1 MSSIKDLLKDLKAD
15 NMSTK
20 NVEKKKW
27 YVCEKCGKTLSNYH
41 SLWRHKKKCTSNHL
55 DGLTDREE
63 SILPQD
69 EKITSGAK
77 PLHEKSV
84 NIQPPADHKRDC
96 RNKIP
101 ILKLK
106 WNGSAWQRVNSCEKL
121 YYQMKLGRD
130 LDNLVRKR
138 AINEDVL
145 NATQKSYLQMY
156 REMFTD

>member
-1 MSSIKDLLKDLKAD
+1 MSAIKDLLKELKAD
-15 NMSTK
+15 NMPTRS
-20 NVEKKKW
+20 VEKKKW
-27 YVCEKCGKTLSNYH
+27 YVCEKCGKNLSNYH
-41 SLWRHKKKCTSNHL
+41 SLWRHKKKCTSNHV
-55 DGLTDREE
+55 DGLKE
-63 SILPQD
+63 SILPRH
-69 EKITSGAK
+69 EKVPSGAERTMNSE
-77 PLHEKSV
+77 PSSV
-84 NIQPPADHKRDC
+84 NIQDDHKR

-106 WNGSAWQRVNSCEKL
+106 WNGSSWQRDRSCEKW

-156 REMFTD
+156 REMFID

>member
-1 MSSIKDLLKDLKAD
+1 MSSIKDLLRDLEAD
-15 NMSTK
+15 NMK
-20 NVEKKKW
+20 IVEKKEDRRRS
-27 YVCEKCGKTLSNYH
+27 CEKCGKNLSCH
-41 SLWRHKKKCTSNHL
+41 RSLWRHKKKCTSHQNL
-55 DGLTDREE
+55 EP
-63 SILPQD
+63 SSVKVQD
-69 EKITSGAK
+69 
-77 PLHEKSV
+77 
-84 NIQPPADHKRDC
+84 DHKR
-96 RNKIP
+96 RIP

-106 WNGSAWQRVNSCEKL
+106 WNGSTWQRDNRCEKW

>member
-15 NMSTK
+15 NMLMKSDD
-20 NVEKKKW
+20 KKEDRRRS
-27 YVCEKCGKTLSNYH
+27 CEKCGKTLSCH
-41 SLWRHKKKCTSNHL
+41 RLLWRHKKKCTSRCHQNL
-55 DGLTDREE
+55 EP
-63 SILPQD
+63 SSVKVQD
-69 EKITSGAK
+69 
-77 PLHEKSV
+77 
-84 NIQPPADHKRDC
+84 DHKRDC

-145 NATQKSYLQMY
+145 NANQKSYLRMF

>member
-1 MSSIKDLLKDLKAD
+1 MSSIKGLLEELKAD
-15 NMSTK
+15 NMLMKSDD
-20 NVEKKKW
+20 KKEDRRRS
-27 YVCEKCGKTLSNYH
+27 CEKCGKTLSCH
-41 SLWRHKKKCTSNHL
+41 RSLWRHKKKCTSRCHQNL
-55 DGLTDREE
+55 EP
-63 SILPQD
+63 SSVKVQD
-69 EKITSGAK
+69 D
-77 PLHEKSV
+77 
-84 NIQPPADHKRDC
+84 NKR

-156 REMFTD
+156 KEMFTD

>member
-20 NVEKKKW
+20 SVEKKKW
-27 YVCEKCGKTLSNYH
+27 CVCEKCGKTLSNYH
-41 SLWRHKKKCTSNHL
+41 SLWRHKKKF
-55 DGLTDREE
+55 
-63 SILPQD
+63 
-69 EKITSGAK
+69 TSGCHQDSE
-77 PLHEKSV
+77 PSSV
-84 NIQPPADHKRDC
+84 KIQDDHKR

-130 LDNLVRKR
+130 LDNLIRKR

-145 NATQKSYLQMY
+145 NANQKSYLQMY
-156 REMFTD
+156 RELFTD